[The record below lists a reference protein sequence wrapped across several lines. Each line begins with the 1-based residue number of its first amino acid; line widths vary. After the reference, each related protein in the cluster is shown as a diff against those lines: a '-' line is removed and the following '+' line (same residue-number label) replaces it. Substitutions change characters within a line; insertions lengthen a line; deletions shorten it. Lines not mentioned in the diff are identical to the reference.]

1 MGPVI
6 ELRSDAVAL
15 AFHSGYL
22 DRLGWQ
28 DLFASHARTARQSQ
42 QQPSNGARFSYT
54 PQRVM
59 DGKDQKDWINTR
71 LPLKATV
78 SAQAQISLTLESHQI
93 KANI

>member
-28 DLFASHARTARQSQ
+28 DLFASHARTARQS
-42 QQPSNGARFSYT
+42 
-54 PQRVM
+54 
-59 DGKDQKDWINTR
+59 
-71 LPLKATV
+71 
-78 SAQAQISLTLESHQI
+78 
-93 KANI
+93 